1 MLVSGHAWPVWDYY
15 APDIPAARLPDL
27 EIIDV
32 NAVLD
37 YETSAQLIVQ
47 ALTKDAANIKDRAWL
62 ISWQDEV
69 VDPMGVVG
77 LHLEQ
82 ASFEK
87 IVEKDFWHLNVRR
100 FRDIDLDIV
109 RSALEQNTRSA
120 TALLSSVHLAG
131 NSLWNAGFVDVDVNF
146 GRQVVLERYTVG
158 PKGDLLLFW
167 RTDSNG
173 QQGTA
178 DLRLMLETLTIE
190 GVRYAKAPDQRP
202 SNYRYPTFR
211 WLPDQ
216 TIVGRVAVADWAGS
230 GAIPGQYQIR
240 LGMYDIEDNETQL
253 DIVAADGTL
262 QGKETTLAVTL
273 PVTTTG
279 VWNASLRTTSLS
291 PELEVQTSLS
301 TSTATLGQPLLLQLL
316 WHVTNVVHDDFDLEL
331 TWRRQ
336 EEDQIVHQ
344 EMLPLAPDFPTS
356 RWSANSVLR
365 TVHTLRVPT
374 MNTHR
379 GCDGN
384 VAFAAII
391 PKEEESCS
399 PAAGLRLIEGDYRL
413 DIGLVDDSVMTD
425 EQTTA
430 QLGLTLVE
438 NDIRYDAPQLAI
450 PLNILF
456 GNELSL
462 LGLVDALP
470 TELSPEDEY
479 SFRLFWSAVRI
490 PMVDYSVTVQW
501 LNHEGAPAS
510 QVDSRLANGSSNWL
524 ERQVVEQTLS
534 VSAPKQPG
542 QYRLIVA
549 LYDHNQPEFPRLLTE
564 DGRDFVEIGRI
575 VVE

>member
-1 MLVSGHAWPVWDYY
+1 
-15 APDIPAARLPDL
+15 
-27 EIIDV
+27 
-32 NAVLD
+32 
-37 YETSAQLIVQ
+37 
-47 ALTKDAANIKDRAWL
+47 
-62 ISWQDEV
+62 
-69 VDPMGVVG
+69 
-77 LHLEQ
+77 
-82 ASFEK
+82 
-87 IVEKDFWHLNVRR
+87 
-100 FRDIDLDIV
+100 
-109 RSALEQNTRSA
+109 
-120 TALLSSVHLAG
+120 
-131 NSLWNAGFVDVDVNF
+131 
-146 GRQVVLERYTVG
+146 
-158 PKGDLLLFW
+158 
-167 RTDSNG
+167 
-173 QQGTA
+173 
-178 DLRLMLETLTIE
+178 MLETLTIE

-450 PLNILF
+450 PLNIL
-456 GNELSL
+456 
-462 LGLVDALP
+462 LG
-470 TELSPEDEY
+470 T
-479 SFRLFWSAVRI
+479 
-490 PMVDYSVTVQW
+490 
-501 LNHEGAPAS
+501 N
-510 QVDSRLANGSSNWL
+510 
-524 ERQVVEQTLS
+524 
-534 VSAPKQPG
+534 
-542 QYRLIVA
+542 
-549 LYDHNQPEFPRLLTE
+549 
-564 DGRDFVEIGRI
+564 
-575 VVE
+575 